1 MEESGLD
8 PTPGKCSHPVHHQD
22 VTPEQGEGREQ
33 AAARGCRTA
42 EGCNDVE
49 RCLVF
54 FFFIGINNSYTV
66 TSPNT
71 ARETTGTNGDPFLQV
86 TELRTQ
92 SDS

>member
-1 MEESGLD
+1 MGVQWFSKVGFFW
-8 PTPGKCSHPVHHQD
+8 
-22 VTPEQGEGREQ
+22 R
-33 AAARGCRTA
+33 
-42 EGCNDVE
+42 
-49 RCLVF
+49 VF
-54 FFFIGINNSYTV
+54 LLFFIGINNSYTV

>member
-1 MEESGLD
+1 MVQTPHGQIFPITRMQSKESAGD
-8 PTPGKCSHPVHHQD
+8 T
-22 VTPEQGEGREQ
+22 EQH
-33 AAARGCRTA
+33 RGA
-42 EGCNDVE
+42 M
-49 RCLVF
+49 VF
-54 FFFIGINNSYTV
+54 KGGGFLAWVFFFSFLFFFIGINNSYTV